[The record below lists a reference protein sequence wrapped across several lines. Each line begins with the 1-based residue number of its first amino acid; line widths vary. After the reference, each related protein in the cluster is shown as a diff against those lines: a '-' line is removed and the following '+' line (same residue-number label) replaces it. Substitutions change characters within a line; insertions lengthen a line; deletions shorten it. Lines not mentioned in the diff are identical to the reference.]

1 MAKHYFILNH
11 QEDLERIQREII
23 NWFKNRQYEVEF
35 KLFDRKYFIQAKKT
49 NTLRTLL
56 GANLAFK
63 ISIYESPYPNNDRE
77 IIIET
82 SIGKWVSNIAGAGF
96 ASLFMGGIPIFTG
109 IANAGWAFLLENELM
124 HHLES
129 TLPLTPV
136 PTEGSPLAP
145 EVKTPQ
151 WANPQDT
158 TPQDSIIDVTAQ
170 SVRSAR
176 DKAEAEVAEDLRK
189 LQQAL
194 GMGIIDRV
202 TFNKKRDKLEERLD
216 RYEAEFLIEE
226 RIEKLQK
233 AFSDGILDA
242 TEYEVKI
249 QDVHDLVE
257 TEIIQKRT
265 NQRKND
271 RRKKLKEALENG
283 ILTEVEY
290 AQKLDELNDP

>member
-1 MAKHYFILNH
+1 MAKHYFILNYS
-11 QEDLERIQREII
+11 EDLERIQREII

-35 KLFDRKYFIQAKKT
+35 KLFDRRYFIQAKKT

-63 ISIYESPYPNNDRE
+63 ISVYESPKPNNDRE

-109 IANAGWAFLLENELM
+109 IANAGWALILENELM
-124 HHLES
+124 RHLETALS
-129 TLPLTPV
+129 LTPV
-136 PTEGSPLAP
+136 PTSEGSSAFPNF
-145 EVKTPQ
+145 Q
-151 WANPQDT
+151 NSQNSQNPQDAVIEVRANAV
-158 TPQDSIIDVTAQ
+158 STA
-170 SVRSAR
+170 RE
-176 DKAEAEVAEDLRK
+176 KAEAEVAEDLSK
-189 LQQAL
+189 LQQAFN
-194 GMGIIDRV
+194 MGIIDRV
-202 TFNKKRDKLEERLD
+202 AFNKKRDKLEEKID

-242 TEYEVKI
+242 IEYEKKI
-249 QDVHDLVE
+249 QDIHDLVE
-257 TEIIQKRT
+257 TEIIQKR
-265 NQRKND
+265 NLQRKNE

-283 ILTEVEY
+283 ILTEIEY
-290 AQKLDELNDP
+290 SQKLDELNEL